1 MLLLPETLPLL
12 VKRLRQWLS
21 PKFAA
26 IATAKVKNTAAATK
40 KPAPQKTASNKE
52 AAGGEMPQNADRKM
66 RNIAH
71 AKVIQTPRA
80 GFPGPD
86 AASAT
91 ELVTAANV
99 ANASMAS
106 IGKLQEKLTNKKQAR
121 GISVNRKHAQSR
133 CRARRNATW
142 SKVLKRSRR

>member
-1 MLLLPETLPLL
+1 M
-12 VKRLRQWLS
+12 
-21 PKFAA
+21 AA

-40 KPAPQKTASNKE
+40 KPAPQKTAPKKE

-66 RNIAH
+66 RNIAR

-106 IGKLQEKLTNKKQAR
+106 VGKFQEKLTNKKQAR
-121 GISVNRKHAQSR
+121 GIGVKRKHAQSR

-142 SKVLKRSRR
+142 R

>member
-1 MLLLPETLPLL
+1 
-12 VKRLRQWLS
+12 
-21 PKFAA
+21 
-26 IATAKVKNTAAATK
+26 
-40 KPAPQKTASNKE
+40 
-52 AAGGEMPQNADRKM
+52 MPQNADRKM
-66 RNIAH
+66 RNIAR

-106 IGKLQEKLTNKKQAR
+106 IGKFQEKLTNKKQAR

-142 SKVLKRSRR
+142 SKVLKRNCR